1 MYDLP
6 GLEGVETVVIDEGTI
21 TDGAQPLLIYADQQK
36 VSGSN

>member
-6 GLEGVETVVIDEGTI
+6 TLEGVEKVVVDEATI
-21 TDGAQPLLIYADQQK
+21 EEGAKPLLIYADQQK